1 MLRVAAY
8 CRVSTDK
15 DDQANSFESQKLY
28 FERKIK
34 DSPDWELAKI
44 YADEGITGTNTMKR
58 TKFNNMIR
66 DAKQGKID
74 RIITKE
80 VSRFARNTV
89 DTLQYTRALK
99 TMGIG
104 VFFINDNIDTLDS
117 DGELRLTIMASMAQE
132 ESRKTSERVKWGQQR
147 RMEQGVVFGRNILGY
162 HLENGVLTVN
172 EEEAKLVRHI
182 FNKYLEGKGLHI
194 ISKELQQEGYKTKN
208 GNSEWTNKSIRTIL
222 QNEKYVGDL
231 IQKKTYTP
239 DFLTHKKKYNKGE
252 EDFVIIKN
260 HHEPI
265 VDRKIFDFVQNEFKR
280 KSEASKIDRTKH
292 SNRYA
297 FSGKIICGCCGR
309 RFVAHSKHR
318 KDGSKRK
325 LWSCYNKTKNGKVHE
340 VNGEIVGCNN
350 KTIGNEILESLVLQ
364 ALNDVVKN
372 RKNIVSKIMTVVNEV
387 IRKRENEQYD
397 FEKTEKEIQK
407 LESKKRKNID
417 AYYDNLIS
425 EKDFKSMV
433 EQYNDEI
440 ERLNEEIRNE
450 KEKSVEVENKE
461 ELINEICM
469 TVTKLV
475 SLEEFNDNIA
485 KEVLDKIVV
494 HNKTDIEVYLK
505 EIKDRQFF
513 FTGEGYILDNKYR
526 YHSKG
531 LL

>member
-1 MLRVAAY
+1 M
-8 CRVSTDK
+8 
-15 DDQANSFESQKLY
+15 
-28 FERKIK
+28 
-34 DSPDWELAKI
+34 EL
-44 YADEGITGTNTMKR
+44 
-58 TKFNNMIR
+58 
-66 DAKQGKID
+66 
-74 RIITKE
+74 
-80 VSRFARNTV
+80 
-89 DTLQYTRALK
+89 
-99 TMGIG
+99 
-104 VFFINDNIDTLDS
+104 
-117 DGELRLTIMASMAQE
+117 
-132 ESRKTSERVKWGQQR
+132 
-147 RMEQGVVFGRNILGY
+147 
-162 HLENGVLTVN
+162 
-172 EEEAKLVRHI
+172 
-182 FNKYLEGKGLHI
+182 
-194 ISKELQQEGYKTKN
+194 
-208 GNSEWTNKSIRTIL
+208 
-222 QNEKYVGDL
+222 
-231 IQKKTYTP
+231 
-239 DFLTHKKKYNKGE
+239 
-252 EDFVIIKN
+252 
-260 HHEPI
+260 
-265 VDRKIFDFVQNEFKR
+265 
-280 KSEASKIDRTKH
+280 
-292 SNRYA
+292 
-297 FSGKIICGCCGR
+297 
-309 RFVAHSKHR
+309 
-318 KDGSKRK
+318 
-325 LWSCYNKTKNGKVHE
+325 YNKTKNGKVHE